1 MTETEALI
9 ERLTNDLDK
18 IQTDMAAISK
28 LASANDLNGSGDPL
42 VAARKLLEHREL
54 LKLKRVTL
62 SQARQQLEVER
73 SLATQAQRDADRDR
87 ICELTDQLESEAKKM
102 MATIKKLGRHFEGIS
117 DCERQIKALGV
128 NATDWPSQTFQHYK
142 PGDSVYRFL
151 VNALTTELQLSN
163 YPINAWPSQ
172 YKASQLADPT
182 EAFRDYLYQ
191 REEWLCRTE
200 ADEREVSHVS

>member
-1 MTETEALI
+1 MTETEAHI
-9 ERLTNDLDK
+9 ERLTNEIDR

-54 LKLKRVTL
+54 LKLKRITL
-62 SQARQQLEVER
+62 SRARQQVEVER
-73 SLATQAQRDADRDR
+73 SLATQAQRNADRDR
-87 ICELTDQLESEAKKM
+87 ICEITDQLESEAKKM
-102 MATIKKLGRHFEGIS
+102 MTTIKKLGRHFEVITDS
-117 DCERQIKALGV
+117 ERQIKALGV
-128 NATDWPSQTFQHYK
+128 SATDWPNKTFQHYK

-163 YPINAWPSQ
+163 YPINGWPPQ

-182 EAFRDYLYQ
+182 EAFKDYLYQ

-200 ADEREVSHVS
+200 TDEREVIHVS